1 VTRGI
6 LSTITVPL
14 AEPLAD
20 PVALWREDYAN
31 EPFVELTDRPPT
43 LRDVVG
49 RNVVRIFVTAA
60 ASVRRPT
67 LIVVAAIDNLL
78 KGAAGQAVQNAN
90 LMLGLAETAGLPR

>member
-1 VTRGI
+1 M
-6 LSTITVPL
+6 TVPL
-14 AEPLAD
+14 AEPLGD
-20 PVALWREDYAN
+20 PLAPWRADYAN
-31 EPFVELTDRPPT
+31 EPFVELTDRPPS
-43 LRDVVG
+43 LREVVG

-60 ASVRRPT
+60 TSVRRPT